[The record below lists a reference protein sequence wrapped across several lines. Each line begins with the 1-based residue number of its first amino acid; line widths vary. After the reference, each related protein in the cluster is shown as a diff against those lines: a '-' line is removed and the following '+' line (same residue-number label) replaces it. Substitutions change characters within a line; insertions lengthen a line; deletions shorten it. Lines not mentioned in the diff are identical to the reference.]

1 MKAFKLTVT
10 ILAALMLF
18 GCKQATSETVKVAEE
33 VICRTIGTVE
43 GIVLEEVPSVDGKDC
58 YEIDAKDG
66 KLLIKGS
73 SPSAI

>member
-43 GIVLEEVPSVDGKDC
+43 GIVLEEVPSVDG
-58 YEIDAKDG
+58 
-66 KLLIKGS
+66 
-73 SPSAI
+73 